1 MLDYGRRGF
10 PEDRNTLKG
19 GGTEKS
25 GEETKI
31 LKMRGKAGP
40 RCGCLKKEGGG
51 AGPLLWT
58 KADLP
63 QPVYEE
69 IYSHFFFLICSSFL
83 GRTPSPSP
91 PKEKKA
97 NSDWK
102 LLWQLY

>member
-31 LKMRGKAGP
+31 LKMRGQAGP

-51 AGPLLWT
+51 AGSLLWT

-69 IYSHFFFLICSSFL
+69 IYSHFFF
-83 GRTPSPSP
+83 
-91 PKEKKA
+91 
-97 NSDWK
+97 
-102 LLWQLY
+102 